1 MRFST
6 AILLTVPFLVSSASL
21 IMADPFFKDE
31 PKSAGTTMVDDNNIL
46 LGLVLTGVASVG
58 TLFV

>member
-6 AILLTVPFLVSSASL
+6 ATILTIPLIVSSASL
-21 IMADPFFKDE
+21 IMAEPFFKDE

-46 LGLVLTGVASVG
+46 LGLVLTGIASVG
-58 TLFV
+58 SLFV